1 MSFNYIFN
9 DEILIERS
17 FEVLDEEL
25 SSTIN
30 PFNKFL
36 FFSIVKPNLSDSII
50 NCIIKDVIKT
60 QEVSYID
67 DNGETKFKKY
77 NIDYNKNIEDLF
89 FENLSQVKKPIMIF
103 DNGNKEILYF
113 HEIQDFYM
121 PKLKEMISEKKC
133 KS

>member
-121 PKLKEMISEKKC
+121 PKLKEMI
-133 KS
+133 